1 MDYDIVV
8 VHEGPFA
15 LCSAFHAERPLIV
28 LPEPILYG
36 RRYGLDLPFRL
47 GAADEQIVRY
57 GRELL
62 DIEYY
67 YLLRFLVEGQLGDLE
82 RLLLGFQSLRLLLNY
97 LYSPCVSIIFITLSG
112 RRYLIDSPFLT
123 LLLIDDEEMSSRVV
137 SR

>member
-67 YLLRFLVEGQLGDLE
+67 YLLRFLVVI
-82 RLLLGFQSLRLLLNY
+82 LNIKK
-97 LYSPCVSIIFITLSG
+97 LSAVSD
-112 RRYLIDSPFLT
+112 Y
-123 LLLIDDEEMSSRVV
+123 LLIFCRQSEWQC
-137 SR
+137 